1 MSFTTNPADQ
11 AFRQQ
16 MENGDFPAADFNHR
30 AHLRLAYVY
39 LCDSNPDIATEKMRN
54 TLNAFLIRNN
64 VDPAKFHQTLTQAWI
79 LAVHHFM
86 NQAGYARSADDL
98 IDRYPQML
106 DTQIMLT
113 HYSADLLFSDAARQA
128 FVEPDIDA
136 IPRYKSA
143 TN

>member
-1 MSFTTNPADQ
+1 MTFTTSKDDQ
-11 AFRQQ
+11 AFKQR
-16 MENGDFPAADFNHR
+16 MENGEFPAADFNHR

-39 LCDSNPDIATEKMRN
+39 LCEADTDGATDKMRH
-54 TLNAFLIRNN
+54 TLNQFLIRNG

-86 NQAGYARSADDL
+86 NQAGTAGSADDL

-106 DTQIMLT
+106 DTHIMLT
-113 HYSADLLFSDAARQA
+113 HYSADLLFSDAARHA

-136 IPRYKSA
+136 IPRY
-143 TN
+143 